1 MAAEVVLVTGISGSG
16 KSQAVR
22 ALEMLGYTCTDNLP
36 AALLPQF
43 LQLAARNGSA
53 AAAVVDAR
61 GTAAEEVAT
70 LTAELKS
77 TPAGV
82 RLIFL
87 DADDSTIVHR
97 FSETRKTHPL
107 DSGSGLG
114 QALAT
119 ERTTLGELRE
129 LAQVIDTS
137 GMRVDQLV
145 RRVQE
150 LVTDGRSGDGP
161 MPVTVGSFGFKYG
174 VPLDADWVID
184 VRFLE
189 NPFYIDDLRPLSG
202 HDQRIRDFVLGSPLS
217 GPFLDRAA
225 ALIGGLISGYREWG
239 KPSLYVAIG
248 CTGGRHR
255 SVVLAEE
262 LGQRL
267 APQGAAVSVRH
278 RDLVD

>member
-1 MAAEVVLVTGISGSG
+1 MAAEIVLVTGISGAG

-36 AALLPQF
+36 APLLAQF
-43 LQLAARNGSA
+43 LEVAGDNS
-53 AAAVVDAR
+53 AAVVDAR
-61 GTAAEEVAT
+61 GTEPDEVAT
-70 LTAELKS
+70 LVGELRS
-77 TPAGV
+77 RAGTV

-97 FSETRKTHPL
+97 FSETRKKHPL
-107 DSGSGLG
+107 DTGSGLEE
-114 QALAT
+114 ALAT
-119 ERTTLGELRE
+119 ERAMLGELRDV
-129 LAQVIDTS
+129 AQVIDTS
-137 GMRVDQLV
+137 GMRVDELV
-145 RRVQE
+145 RRVQD
-150 LVTDGRSGDGP
+150 LVTDGRSGDGA

-189 NPFYIDDLRPLSG
+189 NPFYIDELRTLSG
-202 HDQRIRDFVLGSPLS
+202 HDPRIRDFVLASPLS
-217 GPFLDRAA
+217 GPFLERTA

-267 APQGAAVSVRH
+267 APRGAAVSVRH
-278 RDLVD
+278 RDLVG

>member
-70 LTAELKS
+70 LTAELRS

-82 RLIFL
+82 RIIFL
-87 DADDSTIVHR
+87 DADGSTLVHR

-119 ERTTLGELRE
+119 ERTTLGELPE

-137 GMRVDQLV
+137 GIRVDQLV

-161 MPVTVGSFGFKYG
+161 MPVTVG
-174 VPLDADWVID
+174 
-184 VRFLE
+184 
-189 NPFYIDDLRPLSG
+189 
-202 HDQRIRDFVLGSPLS
+202 
-217 GPFLDRAA
+217 
-225 ALIGGLISGYREWG
+225 
-239 KPSLYVAIG
+239 
-248 CTGGRHR
+248 
-255 SVVLAEE
+255 
-262 LGQRL
+262 
-267 APQGAAVSVRH
+267 
-278 RDLVD
+278 

>member
-1 MAAEVVLVTGISGSG
+1 MAAEVVLVTGFSGAG
-16 KSQAVR
+16 KEGGGGGRVV
-22 ALEMLGYTCTDNLP
+22 LVYPGTDNLP

-70 LTAELKS
+70 LTAELRS

-82 RLIFL
+82 RIIFL

-202 HDQRIRDFVLGSPLS
+202 HDQRIRDFLLRSPLCV
-217 GPFLDRAA
+217 PFLVRAA
-225 ALIGGLISGYREWG
+225 ALILRLISGYREWG

-255 SVVLAEE
+255 LV
-262 LGQRL
+262 G
-267 APQGAAVSVRH
+267 GAGGAGGGGAGSGAG
-278 RDLVD
+278 

>member
-1 MAAEVVLVTGISGSG
+1 
-16 KSQAVR
+16 
-22 ALEMLGYTCTDNLP
+22 MLGYICTDNLP
-36 AALLPQF
+36 AQLLSPF
-43 LQLAARNGSA
+43 LEIAAGNGSA

-61 GTAAEEVAT
+61 GMAPQDLATLAEELRPRAAS
-70 LTAELKS
+70 L
-77 TPAGV
+77 

-97 FSETRKTHPL
+97 FSETRKKHPL
-107 DSGSGLG
+107 DTGAGLER
-114 QALAT
+114 ALAT
-119 ERTTLGELRE
+119 ERTMLGELRE
-129 LAQVIDTS
+129 MAQLIDTS
-137 GMRVDQLV
+137 GMRVDELV

-150 LVTDGRSGDGP
+150 FVTEGSSAAGP
-161 MPVTVGSFGFKYG
+161 MPVTIGSFGFKYG

-202 HDQRIRDFVLGSPLS
+202 HDQRIRDFVLASPLS
-217 GPFLDRAA
+217 GPFLERTA
-225 ALIGGLISGYREWG
+225 ALIGGLVSGYREWG

-262 LGQRL
+262 LAKRL